1 MIQDHRLHESRTALI
16 SLRIPKSVR
25 FHKNRPELLCC
36 GIIVRW
42 LAAVDARPASAPRR
56 TYEWRA
62 CAAMGAVMCRPAD
75 AADAAAVQ
83 AACRGARADAIMAA
97 VNDRWFAETLT
108 QVDGQPAAKSAVMF
122 TRIAILLEVVADRRR

>member
-1 MIQDHRLHESRTALI
+1 
-16 SLRIPKSVR
+16 
-25 FHKNRPELLCC
+25 
-36 GIIVRW
+36 
-42 LAAVDARPASAPRR
+42 
-56 TYEWRA
+56 
-62 CAAMGAVMCRPAD
+62 MGAVMCRPAD

-122 TRIAILLEVVADRRR
+122 TRIAILLEVVADRRRRPDRMR